1 MLNRQNE
8 KLAAEIRRLKIQNGD
23 DIPEVEDDGFIAAIN
38 NIVNDNE
45 VWNDDNIET

>member
-1 MLNRQNE
+1 MPN
-8 KLAAEIRRLKIQNGD
+8 KLIPVTLEPTKMANGNNT
-23 DIPEVEDDGFIAAIN
+23 EGEDDGFIAAIN